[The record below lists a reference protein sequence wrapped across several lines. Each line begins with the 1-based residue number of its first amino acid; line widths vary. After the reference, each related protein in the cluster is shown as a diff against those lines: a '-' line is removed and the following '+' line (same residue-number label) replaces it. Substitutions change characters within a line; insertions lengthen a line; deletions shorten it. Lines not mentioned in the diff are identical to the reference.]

1 MHIPFN
7 ARLVLALAAGIGA
20 VLAQESSAQTGP
32 RDLAAQRFV
41 LDDGTGSGFWLTLQV
56 PVLPGNVT
64 LNFPTALGTAYFI
77 LSNSTA
83 GQTINGPLTLDGGTN
98 LTLTDPLRAIDGGT
112 GFDTYTTGDLLFANS
127 ATTLQQLGIG
137 TSGQMLI
144 SNGSTP
150 NWSNSPTIIGGTIDN
165 TPIGATTPNT
175 GTFTDL
181 VVNGTTTLGNG
192 VGLDNVTINTNGGN
206 FQLTVGG
213 GNFSLSN
220 STGLNVAADG
230 TLNDATGDFTVND
243 ALTQTGGGQVTFSGN
258 VNANSGLDVTGA
270 NLTVGGTN
278 FTVDVASGNVATSG
292 TLTVTS
298 TTTLN
303 GNTFIGN
310 GNDDVSVNTGTGNFS
325 VSNSTG
331 LNVATDGTL
340 SDASGPLT
348 INDNLVVTGT
358 SDFQNAISNSTGT
371 LTVNDD
377 LSVTG
382 NTVLGDAASD
392 AITMNGA
399 FDANDQGNVI
409 GDNANAQQLLIDG
422 VVGGT
427 AELQLDGDADIDGN
441 LNVDGSATVGS
452 LNLNGN
458 LDMNQNDIVDLGD
471 ISFSQAG
478 SNITNT
484 AGNIN
489 MADNVV
495 PTADNT
501 FSLGTDG
508 VRWSEAYIAGTSVHI
523 GPSGGEAGNTEMNL
537 GYTGGTTG
545 AININGGGA
554 EISIT
559 TTATDIANNVNANSG
574 LDVTGADLTVGGTNF
589 TVTVGSGNTAIAGTL
604 TVTGTTNLNGAANI
618 GNGNDN
624 VNINAGTGTFQLSSS
639 ELNVATTG
647 DISDAGGAVT
657 IADALSQTGGG
668 QVTFSGNVDATNG
681 LDVTTANLTV
691 GGANFTVTTG
701 GAVTAAG
708 QATFNGNVDATN
720 GLDVTT
726 ANLTVGGANFTVA
739 PATGN
744 VTTAGT
750 LSVDNATTLGNGGG
764 TDVVTV
770 NTGGGTNLTIS
781 EGGLDRNSGATETIA
796 LDNTGGG
803 AASVLINGA
812 TAVTNSRL
820 TVDDG
825 HWTSQQTTAPTTGAN
840 AAGVASSTLSNA
852 TDVAGLLNITTNAG
866 AQAAGAQTTVS
877 FNTAYATAPM
887 VVLTPANINAPGINA
902 YISRTTTGFTVNF
915 VGVPATSTSY
925 EFFYHVIETQ

>member
-1 MHIPFN
+1 MAAELSHLRLTKKQQITKAQNPSQVN
-7 ARLVLALAAGIGA
+7 WRTSMRINHHNSRLVLGLVAAGVG
-20 VLAQESSAQTGP
+20 LLSAQLSFAQTGP

-56 PVLPGNVT
+56 PVLTGDVT

-77 LSNSTA
+77 LSNSVA

-98 LTLTDPLRAIDGGT
+98 LTLTNPLRAIDGGT

-137 TSGQMLI
+137 TAGQMLI
-144 SNGSTP
+144 SNGATP

-165 TPIGATTPNT
+165 TPIGGTTPST

-192 VGLDNVTINTNGGN
+192 VGVDNVTVNTNNGN
-206 FQLTVGG
+206 LQLTVGG

-220 STGLNVAADG
+220 STGLNVATDG
-230 TLNDATGDFTVND
+230 TLNDATGDFTIND

-258 VNANSGLDVTGA
+258 VDANNGLDVSGA

-278 FTVDVASGNVATSG
+278 FVVDVASGNVSTSG

-310 GNDDVSVNTGTGNFS
+310 GNDDVSINTGTGNFS
-325 VSNSTG
+325 VSNGTG
-331 LNVATDGTL
+331 LNVATNGVL
-340 SDASGPLT
+340 SDASGSLT
-348 INDNLVVTGT
+348 VNDNFVVTGT
-358 SDFQNAISNSTGT
+358 SDLQGVVSNSTGT
-371 LTVNDD
+371 LTIGDD

-382 NTVLGDAASD
+382 NTTLGDAASD

-409 GDNANAQQLLIDG
+409 GNNANAQQLLIDG
-422 VVGGT
+422 VIGGT

-441 LNVDGSATVGS
+441 LNVDGSVTAGS
-452 LNLNGN
+452 LTLNGN
-458 LDMNQNDIVDLGD
+458 LDMNQNDVVDLGD

-495 PTADNT
+495 PTVDNS

-508 VRWSEAYIAGTSVHI
+508 LRWSEAYVAGTSVHI
-523 GPSGGEAGNTEMNL
+523 GPTGGEAANTEMNL
-537 GYTGGTTG
+537 GYAGGTTG
-545 AININGGGA
+545 SINVNAGTA

-559 TTATDIANNVNANSG
+559 TGATDIANNLNANSG
-574 LDVTGADLTVGGTNF
+574 VDVTGADLTVGGANF
-589 TVTVGSGNTAIAGTL
+589 TVTVGSGNTAVGGTL
-604 TVTGTTNLNGAANI
+604 TVTGATNLNGAANI

-639 ELNVATTG
+639 ELNVTAAG
-647 DISDAGGAVT
+647 DISDLGGAVT
-657 IADALSQTGGG
+657 IADALSQTGAG
-668 QVTFSGNVDATNG
+668 QVTFSGNVDA
-681 LDVTTANLTV
+681 
-691 GGANFTVTTG
+691 
-701 GAVTAAG
+701 
-708 QATFNGNVDATN
+708 QN

-739 PATGN
+739 PGTGN

-750 LSVDNATTLGNGGG
+750 LQVDAATTLGNGTA

-781 EGGLDRNSGATETIA
+781 ESTLDRNSGATETVAI
-796 LDNTGGG
+796 DNGG
-803 AASVLINGA
+803 AGDVNLLVNGA
-812 TAVTNSRL
+812 TSTTNSRL
-820 TVDDG
+820 TVRNG
-825 HWTSQQTTAPTTGAN
+825 HWTSQQGTAPTTGAN
-840 AAGVASSTLSNA
+840 AAGVATSVLTNA

-866 AQAAGAQTTVS
+866 GQAAGAQTTVS
-877 FNTAYATAPM
+877 FNTAYGTAPI
-887 VVLTPANINAPGINA
+887 VVLSAANTNAPGINA
-902 YISRTTTGFTVNF
+902 HVSRTTTGFTVNF
-915 VGVPATSTSY
+915 VGTPAASTSY
-925 EFFYHVIETQ
+925 QFFYQVIETQ